1 MKVFAIVNQKGGV
14 GKSTTAH
21 CLGAGLKRQGYE
33 VLFIDLDAQC
43 NLTATLGGVV
53 RDYSALDV
61 LAGNCKTDQ
70 AIVKTDTGDAILAA
84 PNLTL
89 ADSVLT
95 ETGKEYRLREA
106 LEPLKEKYDY
116 VVIDTPPALG
126 TLTINAL
133 TAADS
138 IVIPALADVYSFHG
152 IFQLEQTIS
161 RVRRYCNPA
170 LSISGILLTKY
181 SPRTIMSR
189 DMREKMQ
196 ELASGMGTKIFNT
209 TIRESVAIR
218 EAQFVGTDIFSYD
231 SKSNAAKDYRDF
243 INELLEIEA

>member
-1 MKVFAIVNQKGGV
+1 MRVFAIVNQKGGV

-21 CLGAGLKRQGYE
+21 CLGAGLKRKGHK

-61 LAGNCKTDQ
+61 LAGNCRAEK
-70 AIVKTDTGDAILAA
+70 AIVKTDSGDAILAA
-84 PNLTL
+84 PGLTL
-89 ADSVLT
+89 ADSILT

-116 VVIDTPPALG
+116 VVIDTPPALS

-138 IVIPALADVYSFHG
+138 VVIPALADVYSFHG

-161 RVRRYCNPA
+161 RVRRYCNPN
-170 LSISGILLTKY
+170 LTISGILLTKY

-189 DMREKMQ
+189 DMKEKMQ
-196 ELASGMGTKIFNT
+196 ELASGMGTRIFKT

-231 SKSNAAKDYRDF
+231 IKSNAAKDYRDF
-243 INELLEIEA
+243 IDELLEIES